1 MKKIAIIALGVFA
14 LGFTSC
20 NDDDNSIAMTQ
31 VPNEVVT
38 AFEVQFP
45 NATDVEYAQMGNQ
58 YVVDFDLN
66 SVDYDALFNADG
78 TLVQFKYDILVTEIP
93 QEILTTITTDY
104 DGRPI
109 DDAEILV
116 IGDAT
121 YYQIELN
128 NIPLDDYLV
137 FNTDGT
143 VNTTIEYWE
152 S

>member
-1 MKKIAIIALGVFA
+1 MKKIAIIALSIFA

-20 NDDDNSIAMTQ
+20 NDDDDGIAMTQ

-109 DDAEILV
+109 DDAEVLV